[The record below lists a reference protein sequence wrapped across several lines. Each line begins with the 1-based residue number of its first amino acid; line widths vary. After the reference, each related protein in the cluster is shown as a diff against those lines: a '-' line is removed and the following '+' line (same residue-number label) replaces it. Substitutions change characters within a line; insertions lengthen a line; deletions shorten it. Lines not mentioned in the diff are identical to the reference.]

1 VTRTAQIGLVS
12 ITGESSVGSGS
23 RRIEAEVGI
32 EALRSLIQQR
42 DAVRRIAAG
51 FKAPAAEV
59 ETKISEALEEVKR
72 AQKLLAEANTK
83 AAMALIPDLL
93 ASATEVSGS
102 KLIAA
107 SVGELT
113 SDSLRELILQVRE
126 RMGSDSV
133 VILGASSSD
142 RATVM
147 VAAGSQAVASGKDS
161 GALAKKAAEV
171 LGGGGGGK
179 KDLAQGGGPEISKL
193 EQAIAEAKAML

>member
-1 VTRTAQIGLVS
+1 LVS

-51 FKAPAAEV
+51 FRAPAAEV

-147 VAAGSQAVASGKDS
+147 VAAGTQAVATGKDS

-179 KDLAQGGGPEISKL
+179 KDLAQGGGPELSKL

>member
-1 VTRTAQIGLVS
+1 
-12 ITGESSVGSGS
+12 
-23 RRIEAEVGI
+23 
-32 EALRSLIQQR
+32 
-42 DAVRRIAAG
+42 
-51 FKAPAAEV
+51 
-59 ETKISEALEEVKR
+59 
-72 AQKLLAEANTK
+72 
-83 AAMALIPDLL
+83 MALIPDLL

-179 KDLAQGGGPEISKL
+179 KDLAQGGGPELLKL

>member
-1 VTRTAQIGLVS
+1 VS

-42 DAVRRIAAG
+42 EVVRRIAAG

-59 ETKISEALEEVKR
+59 ETRISEALEEVKR
-72 AQKLLAEANTK
+72 AQKLLTEANTK

-102 KLIAA
+102 KLVAA

-126 RMGSDSV
+126 RIGSNSV

-179 KDLAQGGGPEISKL
+179 KDLAQGGGPELTKL
-193 EQAIAEAKAML
+193 EQAIAEAKALL